1 MEEDENDDRKSLCR
15 FTINCRLLASQ
26 KFQFPDILWK
36 MTNKTLAIFT
46 IASYTLNT
54 AAANYNNYYQIYGS
68 NNNYGNGLRNFM
80 PTKNDSEYYDSF
92 DEFRRI
98 YHNVTI
104 NTPIEKK
111 VPNNNFID
119 KHSDS
124 DNNDEII
131 ANIMSNVSVSIVKS
145 IMNAIKSNASN
156 VINSVSFTTSQS
168 NISGATTEFEV
179 ESTPSPII
187 DDQNNYWALFALILV
202 VGTAAGNILVCLA
215 ITWERRLQNVTNYFL
230 MSLAITDLM
239 VAILVM
245 PLGILSLVKGK

>member
-1 MEEDENDDRKSLCR
+1 MEEDENNDEKSLC
-15 FTINCRLLASQ
+15 TSNCHLIASQ
-26 KFQFPDILWK
+26 RFRFSNILWK
-36 MTNKTLAIFT
+36 MINRTLAILT

-54 AAANYNNYYQIYGS
+54 AAASYYQTYGNNNNNYYYKT
-68 NNNYGNGLRNFM
+68 GLNDFM
-80 PTKNDSEYYDSF
+80 SRKNDSDYYDSF

-98 YHNVTI
+98 YENVTK
-104 NTPIEKK
+104 NTPIEKSIQ
-111 VPNNNFID
+111 NNNFIN

-124 DNNDEII
+124 DNINNRMM
-131 ANIMSNVSVSIVKS
+131 ANVMSNISVATVISTMS
-145 IMNAIKSNASN
+145 AIKSNASN
-156 VINSVSFTTSQS
+156 VINSISFTMSQS
-168 NISGATTEFEV
+168 NISGATTEFDV

-187 DDQNNYWALFALILV
+187 DDQNNYWALFALVLV